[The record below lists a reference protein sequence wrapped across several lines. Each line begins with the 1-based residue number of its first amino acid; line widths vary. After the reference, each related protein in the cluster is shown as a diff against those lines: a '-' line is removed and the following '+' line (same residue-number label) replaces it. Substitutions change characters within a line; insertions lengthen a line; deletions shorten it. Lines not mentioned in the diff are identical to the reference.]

1 MLLPRSLRMKHGSE
15 MELLF
20 LESLEQAG
28 REGRTAVALVWV
40 HSVWDIVRR
49 RAIQQRRRPRE
60 RKRGRSSMLLSD
72 LKLALRTFARSPGLS
87 LLVTGMIALGVG
99 ANTAVF
105 TLLNGL
111 YLRPFPF
118 AEPDR
123 LVYLNET
130 APRWDLEFTGIN
142 YPDFHTWRE
151 GARDFEGMALYG
163 GASFNLAEEA
173 GGAERVR
180 GAIVTHDYAS
190 VIGVRPTLG
199 RFFTPEEDRPNAP
212 RVVVLGHSLW
222 RQRFASARDVLGKT
236 LRVDSEPFTI
246 VGVMPPEAEFPE
258 AVQIWVPLRGDPNQ
272 SWQGY
277 NEDGIA
283 RLKQGV
289 TLDAAHA
296 DLMRAH
302 ASIWEQR
309 DKNKVVS
316 PLIMPLRERYVRDV
330 RTASFVI
337 SAAVGLVLLIACAN
351 VASLMLARAMA
362 RRREMGVRMALG
374 AGVRRLLEQLFVEN
388 LVFACAGGA
397 VGLLLGF
404 WASKALAILAAGSLP
419 PWATFDLDARVVGF
433 SIGATALTTLLFGWA
448 PALHALHDDLRSVMG
463 ANDRASTT
471 STRGRRTLAMLVAAE
486 VALAAMLLVGS
497 GLMLR
502 AWQRLQAKDPG
513 FRVDNVLTFAVALPD
528 AAYPSERWAGFWED
542 LLTRLDAIP
551 GVEGAGAVTCLPLT
565 CHWGN
570 FYEVEGQPPREAGEA
585 DPVILRRIATPG
597 YFAALDIGLRSGRF
611 FEEGEGSEEGA
622 RVVVVN
628 ESFARLYWPDG
639 TDPVGKRLRWR
650 GSEEAAWMTIVGVA
664 GDVQHY
670 GLETPMRPG
679 LYTPLRQDV
688 HNVMA
693 VALHT
698 SGDPNA
704 LVAPARA
711 ALQAI
716 DAELPL
722 FEVRTMDEYM
732 RRSLSGRALYSWLLG
747 VFGAISLILA
757 IGGTYGVT
765 SYLVTQ
771 RTREIGI
778 RVALGARASNVV
790 GTVLRS
796 GMATVAL
803 GLATGLIAAF
813 AAARFISGLLF
824 GVSPRD
830 PVVFLGV
837 VGVLLGTA
845 MVANV
850 VPARRAARI
859 EPMRSLRE

>member
-1 MLLPRSLRMKHGSE
+1 
-15 MELLF
+15 MEVLF
-20 LESLEQAG
+20 LEALEHAR
-28 REGRTAVALVWV
+28 REGRWAVASVWW

-49 RAIQQRRRPRE
+49 RALQQRRRPRE
-60 RKRGRSSMLLSD
+60 RERRRSSMLLSD

-123 LVYLNET
+123 LVYLNES

-163 GASFNLAEEA
+163 GASFNLAEQA

-212 RVVVLGHSLW
+212 RVVLLAHSLW
-222 RQRFASARDVLGKT
+222 RQRFASARDVVGKT
-236 LRVDSEPFTI
+236 LRIDSELFTI
-246 VGVMPPEAEFPE
+246 VGVMPRAAEFPE

-272 SWQGY
+272 SWQSY

-289 TLDAAHA
+289 TLDAARA

-302 ASIWEQR
+302 ESIWEQR
-309 DKNKVVS
+309 DKDKVVS

-330 RTASFVI
+330 RTASLVI

-351 VASLMLARAMA
+351 VASLMLARAIA
-362 RRREMGVRMALG
+362 RHREMGVRMALG

-404 WASKALAILAAGSLP
+404 WASKALAALAAGSLP
-419 PWATFDLDARVVGF
+419 PWASFDLDTRVVGF

-528 AAYPSERWAGFWED
+528 AAYPSERRTGFWEE
-542 LLTRLDAIP
+542 LLTRLEAIP
-551 GVEGAGAVTCLPLT
+551 GVESAGAVNCLPLT

-570 FYEVEGQPPREAGEA
+570 FYEVEGQPPRAAGEA

-597 YFAALDIGLRSGRF
+597 YFGAMDIELRSGRF
-611 FEEGEGSEEGA
+611 FEEGEGNEEGA
-622 RVVVVN
+622 RVVVIN
-628 ESFARLYWPDG
+628 ESFARIFWPDG
-639 TDPVGKRLRWR
+639 TDPVGKRLRVR
-650 GSEEAAWMTIVGVA
+650 GDVHPWMTIVGVA
-664 GDVQHY
+664 TDVQHY

-679 LYTPLRQDV
+679 LYTPLRQDT
-688 HNVMA
+688 HNVMS

-698 SGDPNA
+698 GGDPYA
-704 LVAPARA
+704 LVGAARA
-711 ALQAI
+711 ALREI

-722 FEVRTMDEYM
+722 FEVRTMDEYL
-732 RRSLSGRALYSWLLG
+732 RRSLSGRALYSWLLA
-747 VFGAISLILA
+747 VFSVIALILA
-757 IGGTYGVT
+757 LGGTYGVT

-771 RTREIGI
+771 RNREIGI
-778 RVALGARASNVV
+778 RVALGARAGNIV
-790 GTVLRS
+790 GAVMRS
-796 GMATVAL
+796 GMATVTL
-803 GLATGLIAAF
+803 GLAIGLMGAFIAARLIA
-813 AAARFISGLLF
+813 SLLF

-837 VGVLLGTA
+837 GSVLLVTSIL
-845 MVANV
+845 ANLL
-850 VPARRAARI
+850 PARRAARV

>member
-1 MLLPRSLRMKHGSE
+1 
-15 MELLF
+15 
-20 LESLEQAG
+20 
-28 REGRTAVALVWV
+28 
-40 HSVWDIVRR
+40 
-49 RAIQQRRRPRE
+49 
-60 RKRGRSSMLLSD
+60 MLLSD

-87 LLVTGMIALGVG
+87 FLVTGMIALGIG

-130 APRWDLEFTGIN
+130 APSWDLEFTGIN

-151 GARDFEGMALYG
+151 NARLFEGIALYG

-180 GAIVTHDYAS
+180 GAIVTHDYAA

-212 RVVVLGHSLW
+212 RVVVLAHSLW

-236 LRVDSEPFTI
+236 LRINSEPFTI
-246 VGVMPPEAEFPE
+246 VGVLPPEAEFPE
-258 AVQIWVPLRGDPNQ
+258 AVRIWVPLRGDPSQPWQ
-272 SWQGY
+272 SY
-277 NEDGIA
+277 NEDGIG

-289 TLDAAHA
+289 TLEAARA

-302 ASIWEQR
+302 ASVWEER
-309 DKNKVVS
+309 DQEKTVS
-316 PLIMPLRERYVRDV
+316 PLVMPLRERYVRDV

-351 VASLMLARAMA
+351 VASLMLARAIA

-374 AGVRRLLEQLFVEN
+374 AGIRRLLEQLFVEN
-388 LVFACAGGA
+388 FVFACAGGA

-404 WASKALAILAAGSLP
+404 WASKALATLATGSVP

-448 PALHALHDDLRSVMG
+448 PALHALRDDLRSIMG
-463 ANDRASTT
+463 ANDRASTA

-502 AWQRLQAKDPG
+502 AWQQLQAKDPG
-513 FRVDNVLTFAVALPD
+513 FRVDNVLTFGVALPN
-528 AAYPSERWAGFWED
+528 AAYPSERRTGFWED
-542 LLTRLDAIP
+542 LLTRLEVIP
-551 GVEGAGAVTCLPLT
+551 GIESAGAVNCLPLT

-570 FYEVEGQPPREAGEA
+570 FYEVEGQPARAAGEA

-597 YFAALDIGLRSGRF
+597 YFAAMDIGLVSGRF
-611 FEEGEGSEEGA
+611 FEEGEGSEDGA
-622 RVVVVN
+622 RAVIIN
-628 ESFARLYWPDG
+628 QSFARLYWPDG
-639 TDPVGKRLRWR
+639 SDPVGKRLRGR
-650 GSEEAAWMTIVGVA
+650 GSEEDAWMTIVGVA
-664 GDVQHY
+664 KDVQHY

-679 LYTPLRQDV
+679 LYTPIVQDP
-688 HNVMA
+688 HGVMF

-698 SGDPNA
+698 SGDPTA

-711 ALQAI
+711 AVQAI
-716 DAELPL
+716 DADLPL
-722 FEVRTMDEYM
+722 YEVRTMDEYL

-747 VFGAISLILA
+747 VFSASALVLA

-771 RTREIGI
+771 RNREIGI
-778 RVALGARASNVV
+778 RVALGARAINVV
-790 GTVLRS
+790 GAVMRS
-796 GMATVAL
+796 GMATVVL
-803 GLATGLIAAF
+803 GLAVGLVAAF
-813 AAARFISGLLF
+813 LAARFISSLLF

-837 VGVLLGTA
+837 GLVLLVTSV
-845 MVANV
+845 VANLL
-850 VPARRAARI
+850 PARRAARVA
-859 EPMRSLRE
+859 PMTSLRE